1 VPHSPHAEGGSP
13 RSFERQI
20 DLLQQEIDRLKRMRM
35 QPVVAAWG
43 SSPVSAGTARDPST
57 ARSSG
62 GGSAVRRAVPPP
74 PALPPGLSGGFRAL
88 CAQKDG
94 SGVTSRLNFEF
105 NRTRTGVHLIN
116 PPPVDTPRQDMVPS
130 CGTCMKDGDKT
141 LAIAWL
147 RELSNPTLRSLN
159 LFCHVHTMMGMAD
172 LGTKLKD
179 KTNKHRI
186 MELFQR
192 IVESWQRPSQHKR
205 VADKFVEWIRH
216 DLDEGAFASALA
228 MKFHHMPLTTRTCA
242 ALGYDQGGI
251 PTHDNATERG
261 NATAHAA
268 TRKKRGGF
276 GQTLR
281 MVSTFVTQD
290 SLLDH
295 SFADNLRQDVWGV
308 KALQTILQLGSF
320 RVHPCTNRCSTHGCN
335 ANCEVVINPVECGIE
350 MKLPLEALN
359 DNFRNVPPDTAAKD
373 AVWDLEA
380 HVVKMQRKV
389 VLVPTATT
397 LASILSTMPAR
408 RAGQKPID
416 EDLIRDLLQQPCSDG
431 MPSWVD
437 TFALLMDLTLDEFME
452 GTHFK
457 LENPKP
463 MSMEDVADWMV
474 AFSIMTN
481 ETDPAIVERILSK
494 YERGVPSTATGAY
507 RQGATVDRTLAARIG
522 VWLCRCPG
530 DAIIDAR
537 VHCVPYVKCSCMQTS
552 PPPLTDHTNTLQ
564 IFSSALRACMLC

>member
-1 VPHSPHAEGGSP
+1 
-13 RSFERQI
+13 
-20 DLLQQEIDRLKRMRM
+20 
-35 QPVVAAWG
+35 
-43 SSPVSAGTARDPST
+43 
-57 ARSSG
+57 
-62 GGSAVRRAVPPP
+62 
-74 PALPPGLSGGFRAL
+74 
-88 CAQKDG
+88 
-94 SGVTSRLNFEF
+94 
-105 NRTRTGVHLIN
+105 
-116 PPPVDTPRQDMVPS
+116 
-130 CGTCMKDGDKT
+130 MKDGDKT

-290 SLLDH
+290 SLQDH
-295 SFADNLRQDVWGV
+295 SFADHLRQDVWGV

-320 RVHPCTNRCSTHGCN
+320 RVHPCTPRCSTQGCN

-380 HVVKMQRKV
+380 HVVKTQRKV
-389 VLVPTATT
+389 VLAHEHQ
-397 LASILSTMPAR
+397 SAR
-408 RAGQKPID
+408 RCRI
-416 EDLIRDLLQQPCSDG
+416 
-431 MPSWVD
+431 
-437 TFALLMDLTLDEFME
+437 
-452 GTHFK
+452 
-457 LENPKP
+457 
-463 MSMEDVADWMV
+463 
-474 AFSIMTN
+474 SI
-481 ETDPAIVERILSK
+481 PR
-494 YERGVPSTATGAY
+494 R
-507 RQGATVDRTLAARIG
+507 
-522 VWLCRCPG
+522 
-530 DAIIDAR
+530 
-537 VHCVPYVKCSCMQTS
+537 
-552 PPPLTDHTNTLQ
+552 
-564 IFSSALRACMLC
+564 